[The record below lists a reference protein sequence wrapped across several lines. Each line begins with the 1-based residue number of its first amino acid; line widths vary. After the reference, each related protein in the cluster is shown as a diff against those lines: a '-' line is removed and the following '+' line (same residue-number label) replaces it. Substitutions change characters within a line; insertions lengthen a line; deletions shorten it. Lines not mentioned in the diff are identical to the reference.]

1 MKQGKFIVL
10 EGLDGS
16 GKSTQTQL
24 LLNALKQKGIDSEF
38 IHFPRTDNSSP
49 LYGPLLKSFL
59 KGNLGTLDE
68 VDPYFVAMLFA
79 GDRKNEA
86 ANMRAKL
93 EKGIWIVADRY
104 VLSNIAFQGAKL
116 KTQEAREA
124 LAHWIM
130 QTEFGLFELPRPDIT
145 LFLHMPFAFC
155 ENNVKNQRSGD
166 DRDYLDG
173 KSDIHE
179 ADLNFQKDVYLMY
192 QYMLQHQEFELSD
205 FVIGKHGVVPAPGKI
220 HLQLVEQLNK
230 IEF

>member
-1 MKQGKFIVL
+1 MIQGKFIVL

-24 LLNALKQKGIDSEF
+24 LLNALQQKGIQTEF
-38 IHFPRTDNSSP
+38 IHFPRTDNSSHF
-49 LYGPLLKSFL
+49 YGPMLKRFL
-59 KGNLGTLDE
+59 KGDLGSLDE

-86 ANMRAKL
+86 EAIRDKL
-93 EKGIWIVADRY
+93 QQGIWVIADRY

-116 KTQEAREA
+116 KTLEAREA

-145 LFLHMPFAFC
+145 LFLHMPFTFC
-155 ENNVKNQRSGD
+155 ENNVKNQRCGD

-173 KSDIHE
+173 KVDIHE
-179 ADLNFQKDVYLMY
+179 ADLNFQKDVYQMY
-192 QYMLQHQEFELSD
+192 LYMLQHEEFELSD

-220 HLQLVEQLNK
+220 HLQLLEQLNK
-230 IEF
+230 IEL